1 MKLLIIGHSVA
12 DIIISESTQVIKPG
26 GIAYSVAGIKS
37 FINNSDEIYLCSALD
52 DKFRYLFDDL
62 YSGINTSH
70 IQKIDAMP
78 VVELNIPAEGE
89 RMEKYSNIPGNLS
102 LQNIDFNFFDGIYIN
117 MVSGFDISLQQLID
131 IRENFNGLIYFDVHT
146 FSRGVNNNLNRE
158 FRKIPGFK
166 NWTECIDILQAN
178 ELELR
183 TLSDKSTESEI
194 VQQLIEYGISQLV
207 ITRGDKGAAAYY
219 PDASGIKSDS
229 INAIKINSYN
239 KVGCGDVFGA
249 LYFYNYISTK
259 NISSALNFANTAAG
273 ITTSYSDINDYLNLK
288 HDVQLRL
295 NKE

>member
-52 DKFRYLFDDL
+52 DKFRYLFNDL
-62 YSGINTSH
+62 YRGINNSY
-70 IQKIDAMP
+70 IQKIDSMP
-78 VVELNIPAEGE
+78 VVELNIPADGE
-89 RMEKYSNIPGNLS
+89 RMEKYSNLPGNLS
-102 LQNIDFNFFDGIYIN
+102 HQNINFNLIDGIYIN
-117 MVSGFDISLQQLID
+117 MVSGFDISLQQLTE
-131 IRENFNGLIYFDVHT
+131 IRENFNGMIYFDVHT
-146 FSRGVNNNLNRE
+146 LSRGVNNNLNRE

-166 NWTECIDILQAN
+166 NWAECIDILQAN
-178 ELELR
+178 EMELK

-219 PDASGIKSDS
+219 SDASAIKSVS

-259 NISSALNFANTAAG
+259 NISTALNFANTAAG
-273 ITTSYSDINDYLNLK
+273 ITTSYIDIIDYMNLR
-288 HDVQLRL
+288 HDVQLRF